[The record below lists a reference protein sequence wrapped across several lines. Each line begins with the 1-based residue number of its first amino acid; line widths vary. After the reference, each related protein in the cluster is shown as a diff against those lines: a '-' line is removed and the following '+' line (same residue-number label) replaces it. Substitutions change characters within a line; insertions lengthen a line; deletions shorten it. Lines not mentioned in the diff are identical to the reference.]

1 MGIHKCRHIS
11 DSLREKSTHNLGMC
25 VVFIFVVKSMILFN
39 AETIF
44 KTQLETCGEN
54 IDLPLDPLSIT
65 LLNLSEMTTCFTV
78 L

>member
-1 MGIHKCRHIS
+1 
-11 DSLREKSTHNLGMC
+11 MC

-54 IDLPLDPLSIT
+54 IDLLLDPLSIT
-65 LLNLSEMTTCFTV
+65 LLNLSEMITFHSSLIHKGFFQV
-78 L
+78 